1 MLITGLGNIGK
12 EYQNTRHNAGFIVAD
27 KLADK
32 LGLKIDKKDCKSKIA
47 RRMKD
52 NLIIQKPETFM
63 NLSGKAVKEAMGKF
77 CFEASEIIIVYDDI
91 DLPLGS
97 IRFREK
103 GSAGTHNG
111 MKSII
116 SEIGTQEF
124 ARLRIGIGKP
134 PVPQMDLADYVLGKF
149 SKEELQILEKS
160 ADQAIDILMAKIK

>member
-1 MLITGLGNIGK
+1 MLICGLGNIGK
-12 EYQNTRHNAGFIVAD
+12 EYQNTRHNAGFMAVD
-27 KLADK
+27 KFAEK
-32 LGLKIDKKDCKSKIA
+32 LSLKIDKNDCKSKIA

-52 NLIIQKPETFM
+52 ELILQKPETYM

-77 CFEASEIIIVYDDI
+77 HFDPSEIIIVYDDI
-91 DLPLGS
+91 DLPLGA

-111 MKSII
+111 MRSII
-116 SEIGTQEF
+116 AEIGTQDF

-149 SKEELQILEKS
+149 SKEELAVLDK
-160 ADQAIDILMAKIK
+160 AIDEAVDILQSKIK